1 MSWLTLKD
9 GERLFYQDIGSG
21 RKTVVMLHG
30 WASSH
35 EIYSRPVE
43 LMKEKARFI
52 IYDLRGHGESKD
64 ACKEQVGIE
73 TLASDLNELI
83 TTLELQDINLFG
95 WSMGG
100 AVALKY
106 IDMYG
111 CDKIKQTIICD
122 MSPKQLNDAEWK
134 LGSKVEDSI
143 IKETGGYEKCDFY
156 TIYKDFSLKSMPE
169 LVEVPGKVLDR
180 LIRMR
185 LDECN
190 ETVLR
195 SLIKSLDAQD
205 NREVFKK
212 MNVPLVYFYANP
224 GSIFSPKLV
233 NWYRDNSVNEF
244 RAEEFKGN
252 HMFIMDNPDVFAQK
266 LVNVLL

>member
-1 MSWLTLKD
+1 MQPSW
-9 GERLFYQDIGSG
+9 GVEFYS
-21 RKTVVMLHG
+21 
-30 WASSH
+30 
-35 EIYSRPVE
+35 
-43 LMKEKARFI
+43 
-52 IYDLRGHGESKD
+52 
-64 ACKEQVGIE
+64 
-73 TLASDLNELI
+73 
-83 TTLELQDINLFG
+83 
-95 WSMGG
+95 
-100 AVALKY
+100 
-106 IDMYG
+106 
-111 CDKIKQTIICD
+111 
-122 MSPKQLNDAEWK
+122 
-134 LGSKVEDSI
+134 
-143 IKETGGYEKCDFY
+143 TGGYEKCDFY

>member
-9 GERLFYQDIGSG
+9 GEQLFYQNIGSG
-21 RKTVVMLHG
+21 RKTVVMVHG

-64 ACKEQVGIE
+64 ANKEQVGIE

-83 TTLELQDINLFG
+83 TTLGLKDINLFG

-111 CDKIKQTIICD
+111 CGKIKQTIICD

-134 LGSKVEDSI
+134 LGSKIEDSL
-143 IKETGGYEKCDFY
+143 IKEADDYEKYDFY

-169 LVEVPGKVLDR
+169 LIEVPKPVLDR
-180 LIRMR
+180 LIKMR
-185 LDECN
+185 LDDCD

-205 NREVFKK
+205 NRAVVKK

-233 NWYRDNSVNEF
+233 NWYRENTANKF
-244 RAEEFKGN
+244 RSEEFEGN
-252 HMFIMDNPDVFAQK
+252 HMFIMDKPDIFAQK